1 MAKALLSEPNEHQ
14 LSHLNPSF
22 QEVTYLRSR
31 LVELDQG
38 WRESYLSFQTQA
50 LAEIDQLRSELRTL
64 LEKHVEQDKKHRQ
77 EKERSDRAAFAIGL
91 VVGIAL
97 STAIASLLIRLA

>member
-14 LSHLNPSF
+14 LSYINPSA

-31 LVELDQG
+31 LVELDKG
-38 WRESYLSFQTQA
+38 WRESYLGFQTQA
-50 LAEIDQLRSELRTL
+50 LAEIDHLRTELRLL

-77 EKERSDRAAFAIGL
+77 EREGSDRAAFALGL
-91 VVGIAL
+91 IVGVAV
-97 STAIASLLIRLA
+97 STAIALVLMRCA